1 MTNFGSDVLIIGAGM
16 SGLTA
21 ARILTDAGKRVVV
34 VDKGRN
40 VGGRLATRRIG
51 EGQADHGAQ
60 FFTVRDS
67 VFRTYVDRWIKDGL
81 VFEWS
86 RGWSDGSLVET
97 RDGHPRYAVRGGMN
111 ALARVLAEGLDARP
125 GVEISAVHRISDG
138 WQAEDI
144 NGRHF
149 TAKALIMTAPAPQ
162 TLALLDAGKVP
173 LEGEDRAALEAIRFE
188 PCVTG
193 MFLIDGEASL
203 PQPGAIQRPGA
214 QIAWI
219 ADNKRKGIASKTLLT
234 AQANPNYSRVLWDRR
249 DDEIINSM
257 RIDLMPF
264 IGEKTRILEGEIKRW
279 RYALP
284 VQLHPEPTLI
294 ALNLPLLAFGGDA
307 FGQPRMEGAFLSGWA
322 TGGAIRDLLG

>member
-1 MTNFGSDVLIIGAGM
+1 MTTFGSDVLIIGAGM

-21 ARILTDAGKRVVV
+21 ARLLTDAGKRVVV
-34 VDKGRN
+34 VDKGRS

-60 FFTVRDS
+60 FFTVRDPA
-67 VFRTYVDRWIKDGL
+67 FKAHVDRWIQEGV

-86 RGWSDGSLVET
+86 RGWSDGSLVDT

-111 ALARVLAEGLDARP
+111 QLARALADGLDVRV
-125 GVEISAVHRISDG
+125 GIEISAIHRITDG

-149 TAKALIMTAPAPQ
+149 TAKALILACPVPQ
-162 TLALLDAGKVP
+162 SLALLDAGKVP
-173 LEGEDRAALEAIRFE
+173 LEPEDREALDAIRYE
-188 PCVTG
+188 PCITG
-193 MFLIDGEASL
+193 IFLVDHEASL
-203 PQPGAIQRPGA
+203 PNPGAIQRPGA
-214 QIAWI
+214 QVIWI
-219 ADNKRKGIASKTLLT
+219 GDNKRKGLSSLPLLT
-234 AQANPNYSRVLWDRR
+234 VQANPNYSRALWDRR

-264 IGEKTRILEGEIKRW
+264 IGENARILEGEIKRW

-294 ALNLPLLAFGGDA
+294 ALNLPLLAFAGDA
-307 FGQPRMEGAFLSGWA
+307 FGQPRVEGAFLSGRA
-322 TGGAIRDLLG
+322 AGEAIRDLLG